1 MQVAGNSSQK
11 RSSVG
16 STVIDPW
23 TDSMNSEPTS
33 GSEKKRPHVKTQVY
47 STAAAAAASRAAA
60 AVPVTVP
67 FTGTRYKRFNL
78 HARCRGGA
86 DPTHAASF
94 CSLPLVTLSNG
105 CALQRHDSQR
115 YGRQRA
121 HCLCSSSGACSCVQI
136 RTLKQLYR
144 ACFRCLHS
152 IPHHDPLW
160 PWCGLAVC
168 PVSCHVHHLD
178 IRRVSTPRSACNS

>member
-1 MQVAGNSSQK
+1 VK
-11 RSSVG
+11 
-16 STVIDPW
+16 
-23 TDSMNSEPTS
+23 
-33 GSEKKRPHVKTQVY
+33 KKRPHVKTQVTQQQQQAEQQRQY
-47 STAAAAAASRAAA
+47 LSGCHSLSPAQDT
-60 AVPVTVP
+60 
-67 FTGTRYKRFNL
+67 YKRFNL